1 MYSINFHQ
9 CPRIIPQ
16 GNQASSAFKGFEVCN
31 VAQVWELNVGRESV
45 FPELNSTCSFD
56 LELFVYTDPEKPS
69 GLPMYFAPR
78 NITVN

>member
-16 GNQASSAFKGFEVCN
+16 GSQASFAFKGFGIYK

-45 FPELNSTCSFD
+45 FSELNSTCSFD
-56 LELFVYTDPEKPS
+56 LELFVYTDPEKLS
-69 GLPMYFAPR
+69 GLPMYFVPR
-78 NITVN
+78 NTTVN